1 MPEVGWGTLAVIPSL
16 KGFQS
21 ALDKDTR
28 GAFEAAGRRGGKAM
42 GQVAGKEAADGIGA
56 SLRGLRD
63 MAAPIGA
70 TLLGGGVVAGF
81 QQIISDAS
89 TAEQSVGGVQAVF
102 KEYADEV
109 EADARR
115 AAEGLGLSATAYR
128 ELVTVSGALLKN
140 KGLKDFAT
148 QADTLVRVGAD
159 LAAQF
164 GGSTREA
171 VEALNAALRGE
182 SDPIERYAISLN
194 ETAVNA
200 ELAAKG
206 QDKLKGAALEQ
217 AKTQARLALIQKQSA
232 DAQGAFARES
242 ETLAGRTARL
252 SAEWANMR
260 VELGEKFLPVASEA
274 IDLLR
279 DSALPALREVGDVVV
294 AGAKAWADLPG
305 PIQAAA
311 GAFVAVRVAMAT
323 GIAGSIADRA
333 VSSTAAISSGMDSM
347 RLRTMMARD
356 EYARMRS
363 AQLTFING
371 APKFTAA
378 SGRMAASMGAIRTA
392 AAGMGS
398 SISRGFSG
406 LASVV
411 GGPWGAAM
419 IAGVAI
425 FAKFRSEQGKA
436 QQEVAETKARID
448 ELTQAFIANKGA
460 INEDIKA
467 IIAKRLED
475 EGILKIA
482 KEQGIALD
490 LVTNAAL
497 GQVDA
502 MAKLRDIALSSD
514 RAFGQHTESSNA
526 RADAV
531 YRVLAAVRAET
542 PEVEAAAAAARRQ
555 AEATGKG
562 AQATGVA
569 AAQINDYRGKLKD
582 ARTALQELKD
592 AEDERRNARLKDRR
606 DAVGLAQAL
615 QDTRDELLEG
625 ARTLDINTQAGRD
638 NMNALLDLAA
648 QWNDSSDVVKNKRG
662 AWQQMRT
669 DFIDLADRMGY
680 SRDQAEKMAREIL
693 QIPDESKTQINTPGL
708 TQALRRLA
716 ELEAQLWTLKNFG
729 AVGVVV
735 GAAVARIG
743 PTAQPSTAT
752 QPTTGGHQNTEG
764 APRRVASPGVLIEQ
778 QTVVAHDYNDFIT
791 QMDERQRRAA
801 LTGVE

>member
-28 GAFEAAGRRGGKAM
+28 GAFEAAGRKGGKAM

-63 MAAPIGA
+63 LAAPIGA
-70 TLLGGGVVAGF
+70 TLLGGGLVAGF

-89 TAEQSVGGVQAVF
+89 SAEQSVGGVQAVF

-182 SDPIERYAISLN
+182 SDPAERYAISLN

-260 VELGEKFLPVASEA
+260 VELGEKLLPVASEA

-279 DSALPALREVGDVVV
+279 DSALPALREIGDVVV

-378 SGRMAASMGAIRTA
+378 SGRMAASMGALRTA
-392 AAGMGS
+392 AAGAGAGIRRGLGGLS
-398 SISRGFSG
+398 S
-406 LASVV
+406 LV
-411 GGPWGAAM
+411 GGPWGAALLL
-419 IAGVAI
+419 GVGAL
-425 FAKFRSEQGKA
+425 AKFKGEQ
-436 QQEVAETKARID
+436 AEAKARVDALTASLNQQTGALTEQSRIELKRILD
-448 ELTQAFIANKGA
+448 EEGA
-460 INEDIKA
+460 I
-467 IIAKRLED
+467 
-475 EGILKIA
+475 EGARKL
-482 KEQGIALD
+482 GIELD
-490 LVTNAAL
+490 LLRQAAEGSAPALAEIKDILGGKGQGWNEVT
-497 GQVDA
+497 
-502 MAKLRDIALSSD
+502 RF
-514 RAFGQHTESSNA
+514 FGDDQ
-526 RADAV
+526 
-531 YRVLAAVRAET
+531 
-542 PEVEAAAAAARRQ
+542 AAAAFRVEAGLIAVGQTLRGTNQAWEDARDFAKGAGDAASDASAGAAAGTRDYVKELRDAR
-555 AEATGKG
+555 AEA
-562 AQATGVA
+562 Q
-569 AAQINDYRGKLKD
+569 KLLDK
-582 ARTALQELKD
+582 EN
-592 AEDERRNARLKDRR
+592 ERRNARLRDRT
-606 DAVGLAQAL
+606 DHLALQQAL
-615 QDTRDELLEG
+615 IDTRAEIKENG
-625 ARTLDINTQAGRD
+625 KTLDINTQAGID
-638 NMNALLDLAA
+638 NKSALYDLAA
-648 QWNDSSDVVKNKRG
+648 QWNESTGAARAAAGGYDTIRDSFVE
-662 AWQQMRT
+662 
-669 DFIDLADRMGY
+669 LATQAGY
-680 SRDQAEKMAREIL
+680 TQTGAEKLAAAILEIPDRKPKIELRGTEAAMRWLNTFARAADEATKDRYLDIYVIEHHRDEARENQQGVIGG
-693 QIPDESKTQINTPGL
+693 TP
-708 TQALRRLA
+708 
-716 ELEAQLWTLKNFG
+716 
-729 AVGVVV
+729 
-735 GAAVARIG
+735 
-743 PTAQPSTAT
+743 QPSS
-752 QPTTGGHQNTEG
+752 G